1 MKKKEELNAL
11 KEEVETVNQKNRV
24 LNDAEQAQVS
34 GGDIEITFDLIIEYI
49 NAGDERNA
57 AGYFN
62 LAKYS
67 LAPLEQYRIR
77 MAFLDKFGYPIDM
90 FVE

>member
-24 LNDAEQAQVS
+24 LSEAEQAQVS
-34 GGDIEITFDLIIEYI
+34 GGDMEITVDLIIEYI

-62 LAKYS
+62 LAKYR

>member
-24 LNDAEQAQVS
+24 LSEAEQEQVS
-34 GGDIEITFDLIIEYI
+34 GGDMEITVDLIIEYI

-62 LAKYS
+62 LAKYC
-67 LAPLEQYRIR
+67 LAPIEQYRIR